1 MSSKEDYLREIFALT
16 REGDLKTTTSELA
29 EKIDVTNASASEAV
43 QKLEEK
49 DLVCRAAYKG
59 FTLSPMG
66 KEEASKLAEKNRKLE
81 EIFQKLEIDNPE
93 AEADSIEHSIS
104 MEALDKLEASV
115 LNT

>member
-1 MSSKEDYLREIFALT
+1 MAKEDYLRKIYFLT
-16 REGDLKTTTSELA
+16 DEGDSSTSTSELA
-29 EKIDVTNASASEAV
+29 EKINVTNASASEAV
-43 QKLEEK
+43 QKLEEE

-66 KEEASKLAEKNRKLE
+66 KEQASKLSEKNRKLK

-104 MEALDKLEASV
+104 MEALDKLEDSV